1 MPEVQNGENLVLLKP
16 SRTRFDKLSGRAAA
30 IADRLGV
37 DFALFHKER
46 KKANEVSRMILVGE
60 VKNKI
65 AVLVDDM
72 ADTCGTLVLAA
83 KHLHEAGAARI
94 IGIVTHGVLSG
105 NALQTIN
112 DSALERLVVTN
123 TMPQNENMAKCD
135 KLEVVDIGIVLGEVM
150 RRSHYGE
157 SISKLFF
164 EVPY

>member
-1 MPEVQNGENLVLLKP
+1 MLEVQNGEDLPEP
-16 SRTRFDKLSGRAAA
+16 SRTRFDKLPGRAAA

-112 DSALERLVVTN
+112 ESDLERLVVTN
-123 TMPQNENMAKCD
+123 TMPQNENLAKCD
-135 KLEVVDIGIVLGEVM
+135 KLEVIDIGVVLGEVM

-157 SISKLFF
+157 SISKLFY